1 MLPQWCK
8 NLITQKKKDFAL
20 KKTIGQQEIDEIIYR
35 VKPFKSTNYL
45 TKNALNNV
53 HTYAAKIIKLIAT
66 CIKTNLNN

>member
-35 VKPFKSTNYL
+35 VKLFKSTNYL